1 MDSPSTPFALLQASS
16 DAAQVQPARG
26 GGSDGSG
33 GVWGSA
39 GRVDVAIVA
48 PLATLKGGG
57 AGGRMRR
64 GKESEENTGA
74 GTRGILRGER
84 ERGEGESGEGG
95 EGTKEENDDDSEEED
110 QEEDEEEDCRFAPP
124 DYEECRDIWQ
134 LITFLL
140 DASPTEA
147 ADKAEAGPEAQHDFP
162 FAMPHLSLPQDRLP
176 SDMNPPPKREAARTK
191 DDSGSPHAVECEGK
205 LRSELV
211 VWEEACIP
219 EAMAVWLATQCGR
232 GVQEVGTLRIAGLE
246 LEKGAEGG
254 GDEGR
259 ARGTGKAL
267 CVFSRLVAEGKL
279 RVVNQALVQLMVFH
293 THVGAATSLLL
304 TTFQDAMLQ
313 SPGTYFSKVLSIVLL
328 YYKRTRPL
336 TPQNFCQGMLSA
348 PTILSMLE
356 GPRCKCVNVCARQ

>member
-1 MDSPSTPFALLQASS
+1 
-16 DAAQVQPARG
+16 
-26 GGSDGSG
+26 
-33 GVWGSA
+33 
-39 GRVDVAIVA
+39 
-48 PLATLKGGG
+48 
-57 AGGRMRR
+57 
-64 GKESEENTGA
+64 
-74 GTRGILRGER
+74 
-84 ERGEGESGEGG
+84 
-95 EGTKEENDDDSEEED
+95 
-110 QEEDEEEDCRFAPP
+110 
-124 DYEECRDIWQ
+124 
-134 LITFLL
+134 
-140 DASPTEA
+140 
-147 ADKAEAGPEAQHDFP
+147 
-162 FAMPHLSLPQDRLP
+162 
-176 SDMNPPPKREAARTK
+176 
-191 DDSGSPHAVECEGK
+191 
-205 LRSELV
+205 
-211 VWEEACIP
+211 
-219 EAMAVWLATQCGR
+219 MAVWLATQCGR